1 MFNVKTS
8 QTSNLSTQTLP
19 NQENSPLV
27 LVTDDE
33 EAARSLL
40 RMLMEQ
46 EGYRVVEACNGK
58 QCLEA
63 YTTCHPD
70 IVLLDAMMPVM
81 DGFTCCQQLVE
92 LAKSNFTPILMI
104 TSLQDTESVDRA
116 FAAGATDY
124 VTKPFHIDVLCQRV
138 RRLIQQSQLDQQVQ
152 QLNADLEYQ
161 VQKRTEEL
169 QQALEFEATLK
180 RIADKVRDSLDEAQ
194 ILATVV
200 QEIVL
205 TLGVRACN
213 TSMYDLDRGASTVQY
228 EQATAGFA
236 YHGRILQMANFPELY
251 ERLLQREYFQFC
263 SIPINPSRGRVSMLA
278 CPIFDDKGV
287 LGDLWLVNQADY
299 SFNELEIRL
308 VQQVANQCAIA
319 IRQARLYQ
327 AAQANVAELQRLN
340 QLKDDFLCNISHEL
354 RHPMATIK
362 MAIQMLQVAINSEGE
377 LQEKHKKITKYLSI
391 LQSECEQEIKLI
403 DDLLTLQQ
411 LESGEQIEQILDRS
425 AIDLHTWL
433 PPVVAKFQERTSK
446 MQQNLHLDLPAN
458 LPILVSNSFSVE
470 WIVTELLTNAC
481 KYTPANEQIHV
492 ALSASSTHI
501 QFSVT
506 NSGIEIPQSE
516 LELIFDKFYRIPTS
530 DPWQHRGTGLGL
542 ALVKKLVEH
551 IGGLIRVETTAG
563 KTCFTVEFPI
573 NG

>member
-1 MFNVKTS
+1 MFNVKTL
-8 QTSNLSTQTLP
+8 QTSDISTQTLP
-19 NQENSPLV
+19 SQENSPLV

-81 DGFTCCQQLVE
+81 DGFTCCQQLME
-92 LAKSNFTPILMI
+92 LAKSDFTPVLMI
-104 TSLQDTESVDRA
+104 TSLRDAESVDRA

-124 VTKPFHIDVLCQRV
+124 VTKPFHIDVLCRRV
-138 RRLIQQSQLDQQVQ
+138 RRLIQQSQLYQQVQ
-152 QLNADLEYQ
+152 QLNADLECQ
-161 VQKRTEEL
+161 VQKRTQEL

-236 YHGRILQMANFPELY
+236 YHGRILEMANFPELY
-251 ERLLQREYFQFC
+251 DRLLQQEYFQFC
-263 SIPINPSRGRVSMLA
+263 SIPINPNRGRVSMLA
-278 CPIFDDKGV
+278 CPIFDDRGV

-327 AAQANVAELQRLN
+327 AAQAHVAELQKLN
-340 QLKDDFLCNISHEL
+340 QLKDDFLSTISHEL
-354 RHPMATIK
+354 RTPITAIK
-362 MAIQMLQVAINSEGE
+362 MAIQMLQVAINSDGE
-377 LQEKHKKITKYLSI
+377 LQEKHKKITEYLSI
-391 LQSECEQEIKLI
+391 LQSGCEQQIKLI
-403 DDLLTLQQ
+403 NDLLTLQQ
-411 LESGEQIEQILDRS
+411 LESGEQILDRS

-433 PPVVAKFQERTSK
+433 PPVVAQFQERTSK

-458 LPILVSNSFSVE
+458 LPILFSDSFSVE
-470 WIVTELLTNAC
+470 WIVTELLTNGC

-501 QFSVT
+501 QLSVT

-516 LELIFDKFYRIPTS
+516 LERIFDKFYRIPTS
-530 DPWQHRGTGLGL
+530 DRWKHRGTGLGL

-551 IGGLIRVETTAG
+551 IGGLIRVEATAG
-563 KTCFTVEFPI
+563 KTCFTVELPI

>member
-8 QTSNLSTQTLP
+8 QISDLSTQTLP
-19 NQENSPLV
+19 SQENSPLV

-33 EAARSLL
+33 EGVRSLL
-40 RMLMEQ
+40 CMLMEQ

-63 YTTCHPD
+63 YTTWHPD
-70 IVLLDAMMPVM
+70 VVLLDAMMPVM

-92 LAKSNFTPILMI
+92 LAKSDFTPVLMI
-104 TSLQDTESVDRA
+104 TSLRDAESVDRA

-138 RRLIQQSQLDQQVQ
+138 RRLIQQSQLYQQVQ
-152 QLNADLEYQ
+152 QLNADLECQ
-161 VQKRTEEL
+161 VQKRTQEL

-180 RIADKVRDSLDEAQ
+180 RIADKVRDSMDEAQ

-251 ERLLQREYFQFC
+251 NRLLQGEYFQFC
-263 SIPINPSRGRVSMLA
+263 SLPINPSRGRVSMLA
-278 CPIFDDKGV
+278 CPIFDDRGV

-327 AAQANVAELQRLN
+327 AAQAHVAELQKLN
-340 QLKDDFLCNISHEL
+340 QLKDDFLSTISHEL
-354 RHPMATIK
+354 RTPISKIK
-362 MAIQMLQVAINSEGE
+362 VAAQMLPVAINSEDE
-377 LQEKHKKITKYLSI
+377 LEEKNKKIAKYLSI

-403 DDLLTLQQ
+403 NDLLTLQQ
-411 LESGEQIEQILDRS
+411 LESGEQILDLS
-425 AIDLHTWL
+425 EIDLHTWL
-433 PPVVAKFQERTSK
+433 PTVVAQFQERTSK

-458 LPILVSNSFSVE
+458 LPILVSHAFSVE
-470 WIVTELLTNAC
+470 RIITELLTNAC
-481 KYTPANEQIHV
+481 KYTPANEQIHI
-492 ALSASSTHI
+492 ALRASSTHI
-501 QFSVT
+501 QLSVT

-516 LELIFDKFYRIPTS
+516 LERIFDKFYRIPTS
-530 DPWQHRGTGLGL
+530 DRWKHRGTGLGL

-551 IGGLIRVETTAG
+551 IGGLIRVEDTAG
-563 KTCFTVEFPI
+563 KTCFIVEFPI
-573 NG
+573 NR

>member
-8 QTSNLSTQTLP
+8 QTSDISTQILP
-19 NQENSPLV
+19 SQENSPLV

-33 EAARSLL
+33 EAARALL
-40 RMLMEQ
+40 RTLMEQ
-46 EGYRVVEACNGK
+46 EGYRVVEASNGK

-63 YTTCHPD
+63 YTTWHPD

-92 LAKSNFTPILMI
+92 LAKSNFTPVLMI
-104 TSLQDTESVDRA
+104 TSLRDAESVDRA

-124 VTKPFHIDVLCQRV
+124 VTKPFHIDVLCRRV
-138 RRLIQQSQLDQQVQ
+138 RRLIQQSQLYQQVQ

-161 VQKRTEEL
+161 VQKRTKEL

-194 ILATVV
+194 IIATVV

-236 YHGRILQMANFPELY
+236 YRGRILQMANFPELY
-251 ERLLQREYFQFC
+251 DHLLQGEYFQFC

-278 CPIFDDKGV
+278 CPIFDDRGV

-327 AAQANVAELQRLN
+327 AAQAHVAELQKLN

-354 RHPMATIK
+354 RTPISAIK
-362 MAIQMLQVAINSEGE
+362 MAVQMLQVAIDSEGE
-377 LQEKHKKITKYLSI
+377 LQEKNKKIAKYLSI

-403 DDLLTLQQ
+403 NDLLTLQ
-411 LESGEQIEQILDRS
+411 EIEGGEKNLDLS
-425 AIDLHTWL
+425 DIDLLTWL
-433 PPVVAKFQERTSK
+433 PPVVAQFQERTSK
-446 MQQNLHLDLPAN
+446 MQQALYLDLPAN
-458 LPILVSNSFSVE
+458 LPILVSHAFSVE
-470 WIVTELLTNAC
+470 RIVTELLTNAC

-501 QFSVT
+501 QLSVT

-516 LELIFDKFYRIPTS
+516 LERIFDKFYRIPTS
-530 DPWQHRGTGLGL
+530 DRWKHRGTGLGL
-542 ALVKKLVEH
+542 ALVKKLVDH
-551 IGGLIRVETTAG
+551 IGGLIRVEATAG
-563 KTCFTVEFPI
+563 KACFTVKLPI

>member
-8 QTSNLSTQTLP
+8 QTSDISTQTLP
-19 NQENSPLV
+19 SQKNSPLV

-81 DGFTCCQQLVE
+81 DGFTCCQKLVE
-92 LAKSNFTPILMI
+92 LAKRNYTPVLMI

-138 RRLIQQSQLDQQVQ
+138 RRLIQQSQLYQQVQ
-152 QLNADLEYQ
+152 QLNADLECQ

-236 YHGRILQMANFPELY
+236 YHGRILEMANFPELY
-251 ERLLQREYFQFC
+251 DRLLQEEYFQFC
-263 SIPINPSRGRVSMLA
+263 SIPINPNRGRVSMLA
-278 CPIFDDKGV
+278 CPIFDDRGV

-327 AAQANVAELQRLN
+327 AAQAHVAELQKLN
-340 QLKDDFLCNISHEL
+340 QLKDDFLSTISHEL
-354 RHPMATIK
+354 RTPITAIK

-377 LQEKHKKITKYLSI
+377 LQEKHKKITEYLSI
-391 LQSECEQEIKLI
+391 LQSGCEQQIKLI
-403 DDLLTLQQ
+403 NDLLTLQQ
-411 LESGEQIEQILDRS
+411 LESGEQILDRS
-425 AIDLHTWL
+425 AIDLHIWL
-433 PPVVAKFQERTSK
+433 PPVVAKFQERTSR

-458 LPILVSNSFSVE
+458 LPILFSDSSSVE
-470 WIVTELLTNAC
+470 SIVTELLTNAC

-501 QFSVT
+501 QLSVT
-506 NSGIEIPQSE
+506 NSGIEIPTSE
-516 LELIFDKFYRIPTS
+516 LERIFDKFYRIPTS
-530 DPWQHRGTGLGL
+530 DRWKHRGTGLGL
-542 ALVKKLVEH
+542 ALVKKLVGH
-551 IGGLIRVETTAG
+551 IGGLIRVEATAG
-563 KTCFTVEFPI
+563 KTCFTVELPI

>member
-8 QTSNLSTQTLP
+8 QTSDISTQTLP
-19 NQENSPLV
+19 SQENSPLV

-33 EAARSLL
+33 EGARSLL
-40 RMLMEQ
+40 RMVMEQ

-63 YTTCHPD
+63 YTTWHPD

-81 DGFTCCQQLVE
+81 DGFTCCQKLVE
-92 LAKSNFTPILMI
+92 LAKRNYTPVLMI

-138 RRLIQQSQLDQQVQ
+138 RRLIQQSQLYQQVQ
-152 QLNADLEYQ
+152 QLNADLECQ

-213 TSMYDLDRGASTVQY
+213 TSMYDRGTSTVQY
-228 EQATAGFA
+228 EQASAGFA
-236 YHGRILQMANFPELY
+236 YHGRILQMAKFPQLY
-251 ERLLQREYFQFC
+251 ERRLLKREYFQFC
-263 SIPINPSRGRVSMLA
+263 SVEINPSRGRVSMLA

-287 LGDLWLVNQADY
+287 LGDLWLVNPAEY

-327 AAQANVAELQRLN
+327 EAQANVAELQKLN
-340 QLKDDFLCNISHEL
+340 QLKDNFLSNISHEL
-354 RHPMATIK
+354 NTPITAIK
-362 MAIQMLQVAINSEGE
+362 MAIQMLQAAINSEGE
-377 LQEKHKKITKYLSI
+377 LQEKNKKIAQYLSI
-391 LQSECEQEIKLI
+391 LQSECQRQIKLI
-403 DDLLTLQQ
+403 KDLLKLQ
-411 LESGEQIEQILDRS
+411 EIEGGEQILDRS
-425 AIDLHTWL
+425 AIDLHIWL
-433 PPVVAKFQERTSK
+433 PPVVAKFQERISK
-446 MQQNLHLDLPAN
+446 MQQNLHLDLPTN
-458 LPILVSNSFSVE
+458 LPILFSDASSLE

-501 QFSVT
+501 QLSVT
-506 NSGIEIPQSE
+506 NSGIEIPQPE
-516 LELIFDKFYRIPTS
+516 LERIFDKFYSIPTS
-530 DPWQHRGTGLGL
+530 DRWKHKGTGLGL
-542 ALVKKLVEH
+542 ALVKKLVEQ
-551 IGGLIRVETTAG
+551 IGGLIRVEATAG
-563 KTCFTVEFPI
+563 QTCFTVVLPI

>member
-8 QTSNLSTQTLP
+8 QTSDISTQILP
-19 NQENSPLV
+19 SHENSPLV

-33 EAARSLL
+33 EAARALL
-40 RMLMEQ
+40 RTLMEQ
-46 EGYRVVEACNGK
+46 EGYRVVEASNGK

-63 YTTCHPD
+63 YTTWHPD

-92 LAKSNFTPILMI
+92 LAKSNFTPVLMI
-104 TSLQDTESVDRA
+104 TSLRDAESVDRA

-124 VTKPFHIDVLCQRV
+124 VTKPFHNIEVLCKRV
-138 RRLIQQSQLDQQVQ
+138 RRLIQQSQLYQQVQ
-152 QLNADLEYQ
+152 QLNTDLECQ
-161 VQKRTEEL
+161 VQKRTEEFE
-169 QQALEFEATLK
+169 QALEFEATLK
-180 RIADKVRDSLDEAQ
+180 RIADKVRDSLDETQ

-213 TSMYDLDRGASTVQY
+213 TSMYDRGTSTVQY
-228 EQATAGFA
+228 EQASAGFA
-236 YHGRILQMANFPELY
+236 YHGRILQMAKFPQLY
-251 ERLLQREYFQFC
+251 ERRLLKREYFQFC
-263 SIPINPSRGRVSMLA
+263 SVEINPSRGRVSMLA

-287 LGDLWLVNQADY
+287 LGDLWLVNPAEY

-327 AAQANVAELQRLN
+327 EAQANVAELQKLN
-340 QLKDDFLCNISHEL
+340 QLKDNFLSNISHEL
-354 RHPMATIK
+354 NTPITAIK
-362 MAIQMLQVAINSEGE
+362 MAIQMLQAAINSEGE
-377 LQEKHKKITKYLSI
+377 LQEKNKKIAQYLSI
-391 LQSECEQEIKLI
+391 LQSECQRQIKLI
-403 DDLLTLQQ
+403 KDLLKLQ
-411 LESGEQIEQILDRS
+411 EIEGGEQILDRS
-425 AIDLHTWL
+425 AIDLHIWL
-433 PPVVAKFQERTSK
+433 PPVVAKFQERISK
-446 MQQNLHLDLPAN
+446 MQQNLHLDLPTN
-458 LPILVSNSFSVE
+458 LPILFSDASSLE

-501 QFSVT
+501 QLSVT
-506 NSGIEIPQSE
+506 NSGIEIPQPE
-516 LELIFDKFYRIPTS
+516 LERIFDKFYSIPTS
-530 DPWQHRGTGLGL
+530 DRWKHKGTGLGL
-542 ALVKKLVEH
+542 ALVKKLVEQ
-551 IGGLIRVETTAG
+551 IGGLIRVEATAG
-563 KTCFTVEFPI
+563 QTCFTVVLPI

>member
-8 QTSNLSTQTLP
+8 QTSDISTQTLP
-19 NQENSPLV
+19 SQENSPLV

-40 RMLMEQ
+40 RMVMEQ

-58 QCLEA
+58 QCLEV
-63 YTTCHPD
+63 YTTWHPD

-81 DGFTCCQQLVE
+81 DGFTCCQKLVE
-92 LAKSNFTPILMI
+92 LAKSDFTPVLMI
-104 TSLQDTESVDRA
+104 TSLRDAESVDRA

-138 RRLIQQSQLDQQVQ
+138 RRLIQQSQLYQQVQ
-152 QLNADLEYQ
+152 QLNADLECQ

-200 QEIVL
+200 QELVL
-205 TLGVRACN
+205 TLGVHACN
-213 TSMYDLDRGASTVQY
+213 TSMYDLDGGESTVKY
-228 EQATAGFA
+228 EQATAAFA
-236 YHGRILQMANFPELY
+236 YNGRTLQMADFPELY
-251 ERLLQREYFQFC
+251 EKRLLQGEYFQFC
-263 SIPINPSRGRVSMLA
+263 SLPINPNRGRVSMLA
-278 CPIFDDKGV
+278 CPVFDDGGV
-287 LGDLWLVNQADY
+287 LGDLWLVNQAEY

-308 VQQVANQCAIA
+308 VQHVANQCAIA

-327 AAQANVAELQRLN
+327 AAQAHIAELQKLN
-340 QLKDDFLCNISHEL
+340 QLKDNFLSTISHEL
-354 RHPMATIK
+354 RTPISSIK
-362 MAIQMLQVAINSEGE
+362 VAAQMIQVAINSEGE
-377 LQEKHKKITKYLSI
+377 LEEKNKKITKYLSI
-391 LQSECEQEIKLI
+391 LQSESKQQIKLI
-403 DDLLTLQQ
+403 EDLLTLQK
-411 LESGEQIEQILDRS
+411 LEGGEQILDRS
-425 AIDLHTWL
+425 EIDLHTWL
-433 PPVVAKFQERTSK
+433 PPVVAKFQELTSR

-458 LPILVSNSFSVE
+458 LPILFSDASSLE
-470 WIVTELLTNAC
+470 WIVTELLINAC

-501 QFSVT
+501 QLSVT
-506 NSGIEIPQSE
+506 NSGIEIATSE
-516 LELIFDKFYRIPTS
+516 LERIFDKFYRIPTS
-530 DPWQHRGTGLGL
+530 DRWKHRGTGLGL

-551 IGGLIRVETTAG
+551 IGGLIRVEATAG
-563 KTCFTVEFPI
+563 KTCFTVELPI
-573 NG
+573 NE

>member
-8 QTSNLSTQTLP
+8 QTSDISTQTLP
-19 NQENSPLV
+19 SQENSPLV

-33 EAARSLL
+33 EGARSLL
-40 RMLMEQ
+40 RMVMEQ

-63 YTTCHPD
+63 YTTWHPD

-81 DGFTCCQQLVE
+81 DGFTCCQKLVE
-92 LAKSNFTPILMI
+92 LAKRNYTPVLMI

-138 RRLIQQSQLDQQVQ
+138 RRLIQQSQLYQQVQ
-152 QLNADLEYQ
+152 QLNADLECQ

-236 YHGRILQMANFPELY
+236 YHGRILEMANFPELY
-251 ERLLQREYFQFC
+251 DRLLQQEYFQFC
-263 SIPINPSRGRVSMLA
+263 SIPINPNRGRVSMLA
-278 CPIFDDKGV
+278 SPIFDDRGV

-327 AAQANVAELQRLN
+327 AAQAHVAELQKLN
-340 QLKDDFLCNISHEL
+340 QLKDDFLSTISHEL
-354 RHPMATIK
+354 RTPITAIK

-377 LQEKHKKITKYLSI
+377 LQEKHKKITEYLSI
-391 LQSECEQEIKLI
+391 LQSGCEQQIKLI
-403 DDLLTLQQ
+403 NDLLTLQQ
-411 LESGEQIEQILDRS
+411 LESGEQILDRS

-433 PPVVAKFQERTSK
+433 PPVVAKFQELTSR

-458 LPILVSNSFSVE
+458 LPILFSDASSVE

-501 QFSVT
+501 QLSVT

-516 LELIFDKFYRIPTS
+516 LKRIFDKFYRIPTS
-530 DPWQHRGTGLGL
+530 DRWKHRGTGLGL

-551 IGGLIRVETTAG
+551 IGGLIRVEATAG
-563 KTCFTVEFPI
+563 KTCFTVELPI
-573 NG
+573 HG

>member
-8 QTSNLSTQTLP
+8 QTSDISTQTLP
-19 NQENSPLV
+19 DQENSPLV

-33 EAARSLL
+33 EGARSLL

-81 DGFTCCQQLVE
+81 DGFTCCQELME
-92 LAKSNFTPILMI
+92 LAKSNFTPVLMI
-104 TSLQDTESVDRA
+104 TSLRDAESVDRA

-124 VTKPFHIDVLCQRV
+124 VTKPFHIDVLCRRV
-138 RRLIQQSQLDQQVQ
+138 RRLIQQSQLYQQVQ

-161 VQKRTEEL
+161 VQKRTKEL

-194 ILATVV
+194 IIATVV

-236 YHGRILQMANFPELY
+236 YRGRILQMANFPELY
-251 ERLLQREYFQFC
+251 DHLLQGEYFQFC

-278 CPIFDDKGV
+278 CPIFDDRGV
-287 LGDLWLVNQADY
+287 LGDLWLVNPAEY

-327 AAQANVAELQRLN
+327 AAQAHVAELQKLN

-354 RHPMATIK
+354 RTPISAIK
-362 MAIQMLQVAINSEGE
+362 MAVQMLQVAINSEGE
-377 LQEKHKKITKYLSI
+377 LQEKNKKIAKYLSI

-403 DDLLTLQQ
+403 NDLLTLQ
-411 LESGEQIEQILDRS
+411 EIEGGEKNLDLS
-425 AIDLHTWL
+425 DIDLLTWL
-433 PPVVAKFQERTSK
+433 PPVVAQFQERTSK
-446 MQQNLHLDLPAN
+446 MQQALYLDLPAN
-458 LPILVSNSFSVE
+458 LPILVSHAFSVE
-470 WIVTELLTNAC
+470 RIVTELLTNAC

-501 QFSVT
+501 QLSVT
-506 NSGIEIPQSE
+506 NSGIEIPTSE
-516 LELIFDKFYRIPTS
+516 LERIFDKFYRIPTS
-530 DPWQHRGTGLGL
+530 DRWKHRGTGLGL

-551 IGGLIRVETTAG
+551 IGGLIRVEATAG
-563 KTCFTVEFPI
+563 KTCFTVELPI
-573 NG
+573 HG

>member
-8 QTSNLSTQTLP
+8 QTSDISTQTLP
-19 NQENSPLV
+19 DQENSPLV

-33 EAARSLL
+33 EGARSLL

-81 DGFTCCQQLVE
+81 DGFTCCQELME
-92 LAKSNFTPILMI
+92 LAKSNFTPVLMI
-104 TSLQDTESVDRA
+104 TSLRDAESVDRA

-124 VTKPFHIDVLCQRV
+124 VTKPFHIDVLCRRV
-138 RRLIQQSQLDQQVQ
+138 RRLIQQSQLYQQVQ

-161 VQKRTEEL
+161 VQKRTKEL

-194 ILATVV
+194 IIATVV

-236 YHGRILQMANFPELY
+236 YRGRILQMANFPELY
-251 ERLLQREYFQFC
+251 DHLLQGEYFQFC

-278 CPIFDDKGV
+278 CPIFDDRGV
-287 LGDLWLVNQADY
+287 LGDLWLVNPAEY

-327 AAQANVAELQRLN
+327 AAQAHVAELQKLN

-354 RHPMATIK
+354 RTPISAIK
-362 MAIQMLQVAINSEGE
+362 MAVQMLQVAINSEGE
-377 LQEKHKKITKYLSI
+377 LQEKNKKIAKYLSI

-403 DDLLTLQQ
+403 NDLLTLQ
-411 LESGEQIEQILDRS
+411 EIEGGEKNLDLS
-425 AIDLHTWL
+425 DIDLLTWL
-433 PPVVAKFQERTSK
+433 PPVVAQFQEPTSK
-446 MQQNLHLDLPAN
+446 MQQALYLDLPAN
-458 LPILVSNSFSVE
+458 LPILVSHAFSVE
-470 WIVTELLTNAC
+470 RIVTELLTNAC
-481 KYTPANEQIHV
+481 KYTPANEQIYV

-501 QFSVT
+501 QLSVT
-506 NSGIEIPQSE
+506 NSGIEIPTSE
-516 LELIFDKFYRIPTS
+516 LERIFDKFYRIPTS
-530 DPWQHRGTGLGL
+530 DRWKHRGTGLGL

-551 IGGLIRVETTAG
+551 IGGLIRVEATAG
-563 KTCFTVEFPI
+563 KTCFTVELPI

>member
-8 QTSNLSTQTLP
+8 QTSDISTQTLP
-19 NQENSPLV
+19 SQENSPLV

-33 EAARSLL
+33 EGARSLL
-40 RMLMEQ
+40 RTLMEQ

-63 YTTCHPD
+63 YTTWHPD
-70 IVLLDAMMPVM
+70 IVLLDAMMPDM
-81 DGFTCCQQLVE
+81 DGFTCCQELME
-92 LAKSNFTPILMI
+92 LAKSNYTPVLMI
-104 TSLQDTESVDRA
+104 TSLQDAESVDRA

-124 VTKPFHIDVLCQRV
+124 VTKPIHNIEVLCKRV
-138 RRLIQQSQLDQQVQ
+138 RRLIQQSQLYQQVQ
-152 QLNADLEYQ
+152 QLNTDLECK

-169 QQALEFEATLK
+169 QQALQFEATLK
-180 RIADKVRDSLDEAQ
+180 RIADKVRDSLDETQ

-213 TSMYDLDRGASTVQY
+213 TSMYDRGTSTVQY
-228 EQATAGFA
+228 EQASAGFA
-236 YHGRILQMANFPELY
+236 YHGRILQMAKFPQLY
-251 ERLLQREYFQFC
+251 ERRLLQGEYFQFC
-263 SIPINPSRGRVSMLA
+263 SIEINPNRGRVSMLA

-287 LGDLWLVNQADY
+287 LGDLWLVNPAEY

-327 AAQANVAELQRLN
+327 AAQAHITELQKLN
-340 QLKDDFLCNISHEL
+340 QLKNDFLATISHEL
-354 RHPMATIK
+354 RTPLTKIK
-362 MAIQMLQVAINSEGE
+362 MAAQMLPVAINSEGE
-377 LQEKHKKITKYLSI
+377 LEEKNKKIAEYLSI
-391 LQSECEQEIKLI
+391 LQSGCEQEINLI
-403 DDLLTLQQ
+403 ENLLTLQQ
-411 LESGEQIEQILDRS
+411 LESGKKILERS
-425 AIDLHTWL
+425 EIDLHIWL
-433 PPVVAKFQERTSK
+433 PPIVAKFQERTSK
-446 MQQNLHLDLPAN
+446 MQQDLHLDLPAN
-458 LPILVSNSFSVE
+458 LPILVSDALSVKL
-470 WIVTELLTNAC
+470 IVTELLTNAC

-501 QFSVT
+501 QLSVT
-506 NSGIEIPQSE
+506 NSGIEISTSE
-516 LELIFDKFYRIPTS
+516 LERIFDKFYRIPT
-530 DPWQHRGTGLGL
+530 DKPLKHKHGGTGLGL

-551 IGGLIRVETTAG
+551 IGGLIRVEATAG
-563 KTCFTVEFPI
+563 QTCFTVELPI

>member
-8 QTSNLSTQTLP
+8 QTSDISTQTLP
-19 NQENSPLV
+19 NQENFPLV

-33 EAARSLL
+33 ETARSLL
-40 RMLMEQ
+40 RMVMEQ

-63 YTTCHPD
+63 YTTWHPD

-81 DGFTCCQQLVE
+81 DGFTCCQKLVE
-92 LAKSNFTPILMI
+92 LAKRNYTPVLMI
-104 TSLQDTESVDRA
+104 TSLRDAESVDRA

-124 VTKPFHIDVLCQRV
+124 VTKPFHQDVLCQRV
-138 RRLIQQSQLDQQVQ
+138 RRLIQQSQLYQQVQ
-152 QLNADLEYQ
+152 QLNTDLECQ

-169 QQALEFEATLK
+169 QQALQFEATLK

-194 ILATVV
+194 IIATVV

-236 YHGRILQMANFPELY
+236 YRGRILQMANFPELY
-251 ERLLQREYFQFC
+251 DHLLQGEYFQFC

-278 CPIFDDKGV
+278 CPIFDDRGV
-287 LGDLWLVNQADY
+287 LGDLWLVNPAEY

-327 AAQANVAELQRLN
+327 AAQAHVAELQKLN

-354 RHPMATIK
+354 RTPISAIK
-362 MAIQMLQVAINSEGE
+362 MAVQMLQVAINSEGE
-377 LQEKHKKITKYLSI
+377 LQEKNKKIAKYLSI

-403 DDLLTLQQ
+403 NDLLTLQ
-411 LESGEQIEQILDRS
+411 EIEGGEKNLDLS
-425 AIDLHTWL
+425 DIDLLTWL
-433 PPVVAKFQERTSK
+433 PPVVAQFQERTSK
-446 MQQNLHLDLPAN
+446 MQQALYLDLPAN
-458 LPILVSNSFSVE
+458 LPILVSHAFSVE
-470 WIVTELLTNAC
+470 RIVTELLTNAC

-501 QFSVT
+501 QLSVT
-506 NSGIEIPQSE
+506 NSGIEIPTSE
-516 LELIFDKFYRIPTS
+516 LERIFDKFYRIPTS
-530 DPWQHRGTGLGL
+530 DRWKHRGTGLGL

-551 IGGLIRVETTAG
+551 IGGLIRVEATAG
-563 KTCFTVEFPI
+563 KTCFTVELPI
-573 NG
+573 HG

>member
-8 QTSNLSTQTLP
+8 QTSDISTQTLP
-19 NQENSPLV
+19 SQENSPLV

-33 EAARSLL
+33 EGARSLL
-40 RMLMEQ
+40 RMVMEQ

-63 YTTCHPD
+63 YTTWHPD

-81 DGFTCCQQLVE
+81 DGFTCCQKLVE
-92 LAKSNFTPILMI
+92 LAKSNYTPVLMI
-104 TSLQDTESVDRA
+104 TSLRDAESVDRA

-138 RRLIQQSQLDQQVQ
+138 RRLILQSQLYQQVQ
-152 QLNADLEYQ
+152 QLNADLECQ

-251 ERLLQREYFQFC
+251 DRLLQGEYFQFC

-278 CPIFDDKGV
+278 CPIFDDRGV
-287 LGDLWLVNQADY
+287 LGDLWLVNQAEY

-327 AAQANVAELQRLN
+327 AAQANVAELQKLN

-354 RHPMATIK
+354 RTPISAIK
-362 MAIQMLQVAINSEGE
+362 MAVQMLQVAIDSEGE
-377 LQEKHKKITKYLSI
+377 LQDKHKKITKYLSI

-403 DDLLTLQQ
+403 NDLLTLQQ
-411 LESGEQIEQILDRS
+411 LESGEQILDRS

-433 PPVVAKFQERTSK
+433 PPVVAQFQERTSK

-458 LPILVSNSFSVE
+458 LPILVSHAFSVE

-481 KYTPANEQIHV
+481 KYTPANEQIYV

-501 QFSVT
+501 QLSVT

-516 LELIFDKFYRIPTS
+516 LERIFDKFYRIPTS
-530 DPWQHRGTGLGL
+530 DRWKHRGTGLGL

-551 IGGLIRVETTAG
+551 IGGLIRVEATAG
-563 KTCFTVEFPI
+563 KTCFTVELPI
-573 NG
+573 NE

>member
-1 MFNVKTS
+1 MFTAKTS
-8 QTSNLSTQTLP
+8 ATPDISTQALASRD
-19 NQENSPLV
+19 SPLV

-33 EAARSLL
+33 EESRALL
-40 RMLMEQ
+40 HMLMEQ

-58 QCLEA
+58 ECLEA
-63 YTTCHPD
+63 YTTWQPD

-81 DGFTCCQQLVE
+81 DGFTCCQQLME
-92 LAKSNFTPILMI
+92 LRKSDLTPVLMI
-104 TSLQDTESVDRA
+104 TGLNDTQSVDRA

-124 VTKPFHIDVLCQRV
+124 VTKPIHLDVLCQRV
-138 RRLIQQSQLDQQVQ
+138 RRLIQQSQLYQQVQ
-152 QLNADLEYQ
+152 QLNADLERQ

-169 QQALEFEATLK
+169 QQAIEFEATLK
-180 RIADKVRDSLDEAQ
+180 RIADKVRDSLDETQ

-205 TLGVRACN
+205 TLGVCACN
-213 TSMYDLDRGASTVQY
+213 TSMYDLDRGASKVEY
-228 EQATAGFA
+228 EQASAGFA
-236 YHGRILQMANFPELY
+236 YHGRVLQMADFPELY
-251 ERLLQREYFQFC
+251 DRLLQKEYFQFC

-278 CPIFDDKGV
+278 CPIFDDRGV
-287 LGDLWLVNQADY
+287 LGDLWLVNQAEY

-327 AAQANVAELQRLN
+327 AAQAHVAELQKLN
-340 QLKDDFLCNISHEL
+340 QLKDDFLCTISHEL
-354 RHPMATIK
+354 RTPISAIK
-362 MAIQMLQVAINSEGE
+362 MAIQMIQIAINSEAE
-377 LQEKHKKITKYLSI
+377 LQEKHKKIAKYLPI

-403 DDLLTLQQ
+403 NDLLMLQE
-411 LESGEQIEQILDRS
+411 LEASEQILDRT

-433 PPVVAKFQERTSK
+433 PQVLAQFQESTSK
-446 MQQNLHLDLPAN
+446 MQQSLLLDLPTD
-458 LPILVSNSFSVE
+458 LPVLVSHAFSVE
-470 WIVTELLTNAC
+470 RIVTELVTNAC
-481 KYTPANEQIHV
+481 KYTPANEQIRV

-501 QFSVT
+501 ELSVC

-516 LELIFDKFYRIPTS
+516 LERIFDKFYRIPSS
-530 DPWQHRGTGLGL
+530 DRWKHRGTGLGL

-551 IGGLIRVETTAG
+551 IGGTIQAEATAG
-563 KTCFTVEFPI
+563 KTCFTVVLPI

>member
-8 QTSNLSTQTLP
+8 QTSDISTQTLP
-19 NQENSPLV
+19 DRENSPLV

-63 YTTCHPD
+63 YTTYHPD

-81 DGFTCCQQLVE
+81 DGFTCCQQLME
-92 LAKSNFTPILMI
+92 LAKSDFTPVLMI
-104 TSLQDTESVDRA
+104 TSLRDAESVDRA

-124 VTKPFHIDVLCQRV
+124 VTKPLHIDVLCQRV
-138 RRLIQQSQLDQQVQ
+138 RRLIQQSQLYQQVQ

-169 QQALEFEATLK
+169 QQALDFEATLK

-251 ERLLQREYFQFC
+251 DRLLQAEYFQFC
-263 SIPINPSRGRVSMLA
+263 SIPINPNRGRVSMLA
-278 CPIFDDKGV
+278 CPIFDDRGV

-327 AAQANVAELQRLN
+327 AAQAHVAELQKLN

-354 RHPMATIK
+354 RTPISAIK
-362 MAIQMLQVAINSEGE
+362 MAVQMLQVAINSEGE
-377 LQEKHKKITKYLSI
+377 LQEKHKKIVKYLSI

-403 DDLLTLQQ
+403 NDLLTLQQ
-411 LESGEQIEQILDRS
+411 LESGEQILDRS
-425 AIDLHTWL
+425 EIDLHAWL
-433 PPVVAKFQERTSK
+433 PPVVARFQERTSK

-458 LPILVSNSFSVE
+458 LPILFSNSFSVE
-470 WIVTELLTNAC
+470 WIVKELLTNAC
-481 KYTPANEQIHV
+481 KYTPANEQIYI

-501 QFSVT
+501 QISVT
-506 NSGIEIPQSE
+506 NSGIEIPTSE
-516 LELIFDKFYRIPTS
+516 LERIFDKFYRIPTS
-530 DPWQHRGTGLGL
+530 DRWKHRGTGLGL

-551 IGGLIRVETTAG
+551 IGGLIRVEATAG
-563 KTCFTVEFPI
+563 KTCFTVELPI
-573 NG
+573 NE

>member
-8 QTSNLSTQTLP
+8 QTSDISTQTLP
-19 NQENSPLV
+19 DQENSPLV

-33 EAARSLL
+33 EGARSLL

-81 DGFTCCQQLVE
+81 DGFTCCQQLME
-92 LAKSNFTPILMI
+92 LAKSNFTPVLMI
-104 TSLQDTESVDRA
+104 TSLRDAESVDRA

-124 VTKPFHIDVLCQRV
+124 VTKPFHIDVLCRRV
-138 RRLIQQSQLDQQVQ
+138 RRLIQQSQLYQQVQ
-152 QLNADLEYQ
+152 QLNANLEYQ
-161 VQKRTEEL
+161 VQKRTEQL

-194 ILATVV
+194 IIATVV

-251 ERLLQREYFQFC
+251 DRLLQGEYFQFC

-278 CPIFDDKGV
+278 CPIFDDRGV
-287 LGDLWLVNQADY
+287 LGDLWLVNSAEY

-327 AAQANVAELQRLN
+327 AAQAHVAELQKLN

-354 RHPMATIK
+354 RTPISAIK
-362 MAIQMLQVAINSEGE
+362 MAVQMLQVAINSESE
-377 LQEKHKKITKYLSI
+377 LQEKNKKIAKYLSI

-403 DDLLTLQQ
+403 NDLLTLQ
-411 LESGEQIEQILDRS
+411 EIEGGEKNLDLS
-425 AIDLHTWL
+425 DIDLLTWL
-433 PPVVAKFQERTSK
+433 PPVVAQFQEPTSK
-446 MQQNLHLDLPAN
+446 MQQALYLDLPAN
-458 LPILVSNSFSVE
+458 LPILVSHAFSVE
-470 WIVTELLTNAC
+470 RIVTELLTNAC

-501 QFSVT
+501 QLSVT
-506 NSGIEIPQSE
+506 NSGIEIPTSE
-516 LELIFDKFYRIPTS
+516 LERIFDKFYRIPTS
-530 DPWQHRGTGLGL
+530 DRWKHRGTGLGL

-551 IGGLIRVETTAG
+551 IGGLIRVEATAG
-563 KTCFTVEFPI
+563 KTCFTVELPI

>member
-1 MFNVKTS
+1 
-8 QTSNLSTQTLP
+8 
-19 NQENSPLV
+19 
-27 LVTDDE
+27 
-33 EAARSLL
+33 
-40 RMLMEQ
+40 LM
-46 EGYRVVEACNGK
+46 
-58 QCLEA
+58 
-63 YTTCHPD
+63 
-70 IVLLDAMMPVM
+70 
-81 DGFTCCQQLVE
+81 E
-92 LAKSNFTPILMI
+92 LAKSDFTPVLMI
-104 TSLQDTESVDRA
+104 TSLRDAESVDRA

-124 VTKPFHIDVLCQRV
+124 VTKPLHIDVLCQRV
-138 RRLIQQSQLDQQVQ
+138 RRLIQQSQLYQQVQ

-169 QQALEFEATLK
+169 QQALDFEATLK

-251 ERLLQREYFQFC
+251 DRLLQAEYFQFC
-263 SIPINPSRGRVSMLA
+263 SIPINPNRGRVSMLA
-278 CPIFDDKGV
+278 CPIFDDRGV

-327 AAQANVAELQRLN
+327 AAQAHVAELQKLN

-354 RHPMATIK
+354 RTPISAIK
-362 MAIQMLQVAINSEGE
+362 MAVQMLQVAINSEGE
-377 LQEKHKKITKYLSI
+377 LQEKHKKIVKYLSI

-403 DDLLTLQQ
+403 NDLLTLQQ
-411 LESGEQIEQILDRS
+411 LESGEQILDRS
-425 AIDLHTWL
+425 EIDLHAWL
-433 PPVVAKFQERTSK
+433 PPVVARFQERTSK

-458 LPILVSNSFSVE
+458 LPILFSNSFSVE

-481 KYTPANEQIHV
+481 KYTPANEQIYI

-501 QFSVT
+501 QISVT
-506 NSGIEIPQSE
+506 NSGIEIPTSE
-516 LELIFDKFYRIPTS
+516 LERIFDKFYRIPTS
-530 DPWQHRGTGLGL
+530 DRWKHRGTGLGL

-551 IGGLIRVETTAG
+551 IGGLIRVEATAG
-563 KTCFTVEFPI
+563 KTCFTVELPI
-573 NG
+573 NE

>member
-33 EAARSLL
+33 EAARYLL
-40 RMLMEQ
+40 RTLMEQ
-46 EGYRVVEACNGK
+46 EGYRVVEASNGK

-63 YTTCHPD
+63 YTTWHPD

-92 LAKSNFTPILMI
+92 LAKSNFTPVLMI
-104 TSLQDTESVDRA
+104 TSLRDAESVDRA

-124 VTKPFHIDVLCQRV
+124 VTKPFHNIEVLCKRV
-138 RRLIQQSQLDQQVQ
+138 RRLIQQSQLYQQVQ
-152 QLNADLEYQ
+152 QLNTDLECQ

-180 RIADKVRDSLDEAQ
+180 RIADKVRDSLDETQ

-213 TSMYDLDRGASTVQY
+213 TSMYDRGTSTVQY
-228 EQATAGFA
+228 EQASAGFA
-236 YHGRILQMANFPELY
+236 YHGRILQMAKFPQLY
-251 ERLLQREYFQFC
+251 ERRLLKREYFQFC
-263 SIPINPSRGRVSMLA
+263 SVEINPSRGRVSMLA

-287 LGDLWLVNQADY
+287 LGDLWLVNPAEY

-327 AAQANVAELQRLN
+327 AAQAHVAELQKLN

-354 RHPMATIK
+354 RTPISAIK
-362 MAIQMLQVAINSEGE
+362 MAVQMLQVAINSEGE
-377 LQEKHKKITKYLSI
+377 LQEKNKKIAKYLSI

-403 DDLLTLQQ
+403 NDLLTLQEI
-411 LESGEQIEQILDRS
+411 ESGEQNLDRS
-425 AIDLHTWL
+425 DIDLLTWL
-433 PPVVAKFQERTSK
+433 PPVVAQFQERTSK
-446 MQQNLHLDLPAN
+446 MQQALYLDLPAN
-458 LPILVSNSFSVE
+458 LPILVSHAFSVE
-470 WIVTELLTNAC
+470 RIVTELLTNAC

-501 QFSVT
+501 QLSVT
-506 NSGIEIPQSE
+506 NSGIEIPTSE
-516 LELIFDKFYRIPTS
+516 LERIFDKFYRIPTS
-530 DPWQHRGTGLGL
+530 DRLKQRGTGLGL

-551 IGGLIRVETTAG
+551 IGGLIRVEATAG
-563 KTCFTVEFPI
+563 KTCFTVELPI
-573 NG
+573 HG